1 MSADSKSGAFRTPL
15 GRARGLG
22 SAKSGV
28 GRFIGERVT
37 SVALFF
43 LVLWAVCSALT
54 LAAPGDDQRA
64 NAIHWMGSPVNA
76 VLLIMLTVVGFYHMR
91 VGMTVIVEDYIHK
104 PTTKALLLIANAFVC
119 WGAMALTV
127 VCLLK
132 VALIGG
138 GV

>member
-1 MSADSKSGAFRTPL
+1 MSADGKTSAYRTPL

-37 SVALFF
+37 SVALVF
-43 LVLWAVCSALT
+43 LVLWAVASALG
-54 LAAPGDDQRA
+54 LASGGYDGAV
-64 NAIHWMGSPVNA
+64 HWLGSPVNA
-76 VLLIMLTVVGFYHMR
+76 VLLLLLAVVGFYHMR

-104 PTTKALLLIANAFVC
+104 PTTKALLLLANAFAC

-127 VCLLK
+127 VCVLK

-138 GV
+138 GA

>member
-1 MSADSKSGAFRTPL
+1 MSGDSKSAAFRTPL

-37 SVALFF
+37 SVALLF
-43 LVLWAVCSALT
+43 LVFWGVWSAIT
-54 LAAPGDDQRA
+54 LAKGGYDGAV
-64 NAIHWMGSPVNA
+64 HWIGSPVNA
-76 VLLIMLTVVGFYHMR
+76 ALMLLLSVVGFYHMQ

-104 PTTKALLLIANAFVC
+104 PVSKALLLIANAFVC

-127 VCLLK
+127 VCILK
-132 VALIGG
+132 VALGAAPG

>member
-1 MSADSKSGAFRTPL
+1 MSAADKRDFRTPL

-37 SVALFF
+37 SVALLF
-43 LVLWAVCSALT
+43 LVLWGVWSALT
-54 LAAPGDDQRA
+54 LAGGGYDGAVT
-64 NAIHWMGSPVNA
+64 WLGSPVNA
-76 VLLIMLTVVGFYHMR
+76 ALLLLLTVVGFYHMQ

-104 PTTKALLLIANAFVC
+104 PATKALLLIANAFAC

-127 VCLLK
+127 VCVLK

-138 GV
+138 GA